1 MTEGASP
8 PGGCSSGGRPAG
20 GFPADGL
27 AAGASPSAIGAAGGP
42 SVAIRG
48 LKVRAGSLT
57 ILGGVD
63 ADFPGGQVTLIVGPS
78 GAGKSILLRV
88 LAGLIRPGHPGLEVE
103 GSVRV
108 GDRELLGRS
117 LSRSSASAGLVFQ
130 SYALFDE
137 FSVEEN
143 IRFGLDHRRSASG
156 AAPPWREIAAE
167 RRHLPGRLRAELGIP
182 GERRV
187 ALLSGGQKQ
196 RLAIARALAFDPQLL
211 AYDEPTS
218 GLDPHHAAQ
227 VVGLIRRTAAAY
239 SKTTLVVTHDWS
251 HFEPIAARIYILEDG
266 GLRPISR
273 EELAAWGKPAAAAVE
288 SLAAIP
294 AEPRSERTRGVRAGL
309 ARTLGLL
316 IGFLSATC
324 GALEA
329 VLRAA
334 ACAVPLWRSPRW
346 GLRFFGHYLALVAS
360 PSAWVYFGAAGL
372 IAGFVATYFTFQF
385 LPFKAY
391 TKPLLTEEL
400 LHGLGFALYRIVVP
414 VLITILLAARCGAAV
429 ASDVGTRRYVQGIE
443 ALESMGA
450 SPARYLLGNI
460 LYAFAI
466 GTPLIVAFAF
476 VTAKLTSLLVF
487 LYNHPEQDPFF
498 WDGHFHRHLRL
509 PDALLY
515 RGSGW
520 LALKVLICGLGVGMI
535 AYFRGMRPKHSA
547 VDVNAGITSTIIR
560 STLFVLLV
568 HFAFAFIE
576 FEES

>member
-1 MTEGASP
+1 MTEGRA
-8 PGGCSSGGRPAG
+8 PAG
-20 GFPADGL
+20 
-27 AAGASPSAIGAAGGP
+27 AGGP
-42 SVAIRG
+42 SVAIRN
-48 LKVRAGSLT
+48 LTVRAEGLP
-57 ILGGVD
+57 ILGGVE

-78 GAGKSILLRV
+78 GAGKSVLLRV
-88 LAGLIRPGHPGLEVE
+88 LAGLIRPGHPGFDVQ

-117 LSRSSASAGLVFQ
+117 LDRSLGRSPAPAGLVFQ

-143 IRFGLDHRRSASG
+143 IRFGLDHRRTASG
-156 AAPPWREIAAE
+156 VAPPWREIAAE
-167 RRHLPGRLRAELGIP
+167 RRTLPARLLAELRIP
-182 GERRV
+182 SERRV

-196 RLAIARALAFDPQLL
+196 RLAIARALAFDPPLL

-218 GLDPHHAAQ
+218 GLDPRHAAQ
-227 VVGLIRRTAAAY
+227 VVELIRRTAAAY

-251 HFEPIAARIYILEDG
+251 HFEPIAARIYLLEEG
-266 GLRPISR
+266 KLRPISR
-273 EELAAWGKPAAAAVE
+273 EELEAWGRPADALE
-288 SLAAIP
+288 PP
-294 AEPRSERTRGVRAGL
+294 ATGSAAGL
-309 ARTLGLL
+309 AAPFPGRARPVRIGLAKAL
-316 IGFLSATC
+316 DLVLGFLSATC

-329 VLRAA
+329 VLRAV
-334 ACAVPLWRSPRW
+334 ACAVPLWKSPRW
-346 GLRFFGHYLALVAS
+346 GLRFFGHYLGLVAS
-360 PSAWVYFGAAGL
+360 PSAWLYFGAAGL

-450 SPARYLLGNI
+450 SPARYLLSNI

-466 GTPLIVAFAF
+466 GTPLVIAFGFA
-476 VTAKLTSLLVF
+476 TAKLTSLLVF
-487 LYNHPEQDPFF
+487 LYNHPDQDPFF

-520 LALKVLICGLGVGMI
+520 LALKVLLCGLGVGII
-535 AYFRGMRPKHSA
+535 AYFRGLRPKHSA
-547 VDVNAGITSTIIR
+547 VDINVGITSTIIGA
-560 STLFVLLV
+560 TLFVLLV
-568 HFAFAFIE
+568 HFGFAFIE
-576 FEES
+576 FDES